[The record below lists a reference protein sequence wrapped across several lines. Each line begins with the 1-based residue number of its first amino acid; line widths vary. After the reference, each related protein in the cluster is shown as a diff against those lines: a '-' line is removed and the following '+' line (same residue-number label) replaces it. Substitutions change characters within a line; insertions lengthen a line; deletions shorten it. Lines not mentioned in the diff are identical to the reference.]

1 MKRVLAALM
10 ATGGLLLAA
19 QTHSSLLDASRQAPT
34 DLEIGLT
41 TGATEFIPYEAL
53 LRLPQ
58 VSFMVSD
65 DVNFPAPVRL
75 GGVSLDQL
83 KRSLGSS
90 DWDMVVAICADGY
103 RSNYPAAYLSAHHP
117 VLVLTVDGKSQKD
130 WPKTHSGGELGP
142 YVISNPSFVPSFKV
156 LSHADEAQ
164 IPFRVVRLEFRSES
178 QIFGAIAPHG
188 KFAPD
193 SPVVDGYR
201 IAQQNCYRC
210 HNMGDEG
217 GRMASVSWPVLGAL
231 AKGNPEFFAKYVR
244 TPQALNPRSSMT
256 ASPGYDDQ
264 TIAALEAYFA
274 TFAAGEQK

>member
-19 QTHSSLLDASRQAPT
+19 QTHSSLLHASRQAPT

-41 TGATEFIPYEAL
+41 AGATQFISYEDL
-53 LRLPQ
+53 LHLPQ
-58 VSFMVSD
+58 VSFTVSD
-65 DVNFPAPVRL
+65 DSNFPASARL
-75 GGVSLDQL
+75 AGVSLDQL
-83 KRSLGSS
+83 KRSLGSDS
-90 DWDMVVAICADGY
+90 DMVVAICGDGY
-103 RSNYPAAYLSAHHP
+103 RSNYPAAYLAAHHP

-164 IPFRVVRLEFRSES
+164 IPFQVVRLDFRNES
-178 QIFGAIAPHG
+178 QVFGAIAPHG
-188 KFAPD
+188 EFAPG
-193 SPVVDGYR
+193 SPVMDGYR

-217 GRMASVSWPVLGAL
+217 GHMASVSWLVLGAM
-231 AKGNPEFFAKYVR
+231 AKGNPDFFSKYVR
-244 TPQALNPRSSMT
+244 APQALNPRSHMA

-264 TIAALEAYFA
+264 TIAALEAYFS
-274 TFAAGEQK
+274 TFAPGEQK

>member
-19 QTHSSLLDASRQAPT
+19 QTHSSLLHPSRQAPT
-34 DLEIGLT
+34 DLEIGLAA
-41 TGATEFIPYEAL
+41 GATQFISYDDL

-58 VSFMVSD
+58 VNFTVSD
-65 DVNFPAPVRL
+65 DSNFPVPARL

-83 KRSLGSS
+83 KHSLGSDS
-90 DWDMVVAICADGY
+90 DMVLAICTDGY
-103 RSNYPAAYLSAHHP
+103 RSNYPAAYLAAHHP

-130 WPKTHSGGELGP
+130 WPKTHDGGELGP

-164 IPFRVVRLEFRSES
+164 IPFRVVRLDFRSES
-178 QIFGAIAPHG
+178 QVFGAIAPHG
-188 KFAPD
+188 EFAAG
-193 SPVVDGYR
+193 SPVMDGYR

-217 GRMASVSWPVLGAL
+217 GHMASVSWLVLGAL

-244 TPQALNPRSSMT
+244 APQALNPRSHMA

>member
-1 MKRVLAALM
+1 MKRVLAALI

-19 QTHSSLLDASRQAPT
+19 QTHSSLLHASRQTPT

-41 TGATEFIPYEAL
+41 AGATEFISYEDL

-58 VSFMVSD
+58 VSFTVSD
-65 DVNFPAPVRL
+65 DTNFPAPARL

-83 KRSLGSS
+83 KRSLGSDS
-90 DWDMVVAICADGY
+90 DMVVAICADGY
-103 RSNYPAAYLSAHHP
+103 RSNYPAAYLAAHHP

-130 WPKTHSGGELGP
+130 WPKTHDGGELGP
-142 YVISNPSFVPSFKV
+142 YVISNPSFAPSFKV

-164 IPFRVVRLEFRSES
+164 IPFRVVRLDFRSES
-178 QIFGAIAPHG
+178 QVFGAIAPHG
-188 KFAPD
+188 EFAPG
-193 SPVVDGYR
+193 SPVMDGYR

-217 GRMASVSWPVLGAL
+217 GHMASVSWLVLGAL
-231 AKGNPEFFAKYVR
+231 AKGNPEFFGKYVR
-244 TPQALNPRSSMT
+244 DPRALNPRSNMA
-256 ASPGYDDQ
+256 ASPGYDDE
-264 TIAALEAYFA
+264 TIAALQAYFA